1 MPIYEYECQAGH
13 RFEQRQGFHDE
24 PLRECVECDQP
35 ARRLLSPAGI
45 IFKGSGWYITDSRPA
60 SSSSE
65 SGSSAGSAA
74 SSSAAG
80 SDASSTDAQK
90 SATKSEAPAAKS
102 EAPASKKSDAAA

>member
-24 PLRECVECDQP
+24 PLRACVECDQP

-74 SSSAAG
+74 G